1 MLAIWQLNSKIKM
14 KVTKLIIYALLMVL
28 SLPIIIVLAF
38 VSGMM
43 SRDYL
48 GHYMQQLA
56 YLTQ

>member
-1 MLAIWQLNSKIKM
+1 M